1 MLNQCSIIFYQ
12 MVFRF
17 WGVCYAIICFVRIY
31 PHTKKL
37 RTNWLRK
44 PLSTL
49 AYRHWLI
56 DDTSL
61 TARLQQRY
69 EDFYVRPLSQI
80 NAKPIKDEAALLK
93 LKSSMHVNVREVL
106 LIGKGRPVVYAH
118 SILPHTSLRGEWVKL
133 GRLGNKPLG
142 ASLFNDP
149 RVKRTPLSYKKLSPN
164 HDLYQKAAQ
173 YVDNPPL
180 YLWARRSIFNLQCAK
195 ILVTE
200 VFLPYIQHE

>member
-1 MLNQCSIIFYQ
+1 M
-12 MVFRF
+12 
-17 WGVCYAIICFVRIY
+17 CYAIIYFVRIY

-37 RTNWLRK
+37 REKWLRK
-44 PLSTL
+44 PLLTL

-61 TARLQQRY
+61 TALLQQRY
-69 EDFYVRPLSQI
+69 EDFYVHALSQLHT
-80 NAKPIKDEAALLK
+80 KPIKDEAALLK

-118 SILPHTSLRGEWVKL
+118 SILPDASLRGEWVKL
-133 GRLGNKPLG
+133 GKLGNKPLG

-149 RVKRTPLSYKKLSPN
+149 RVKRTPLSYKKLSYN
-164 HDLYQKAAQ
+164 HDLYQKAVQ
-173 YVDNPPL
+173 YLDHPPL
-180 YLWARRSIFNLQCAK
+180 YLWARRSIFNLQCAT

-200 VFLPYIQHE
+200 VFLPNIQDE